1 MDMPQSPATET
12 PCLPEPD
19 HVLATADRNGALPAA
34 HPAIDDD
41 GAPFVETGQPEGQA
55 EQPPSTASQEV
66 VDAEEPDAAP
76 SQHSDPTSSVSGVED
91 TSEGRADT
99 EDGEGTV
106 KAFDPAAFDEA
117 LNQVLSSAG
126 GELLFRFTNDTAVG
140 EKIAAVRL
148 GDGEARLIALVI
160 LPPHGDPLRVEPV
173 EESKNPLAALAKSYA
188 SLVDAWQAAA

>member
-12 PCLPEPD
+12 PSLPEPD
-19 HVLATADRNGALPAA
+19 HVMATADRNGASPAA
-34 HPAIDDD
+34 PPAIDDD
-41 GAPFVETGQPEGQA
+41 GAAPAETGKPEGQT
-55 EQPPSTASQEV
+55 EQPPSMASQEI
-66 VDAEEPDAAP
+66 VDAEEPGAAP
-76 SQHSDPTSSVSGVED
+76 SQHMNATSSVVGVED
-91 TSEGRADT
+91 PSEGSVDT
-99 EDGEGTV
+99 EDGEGAA

-126 GELLFRFTNDTAVG
+126 GELLFRFTDDTAVG